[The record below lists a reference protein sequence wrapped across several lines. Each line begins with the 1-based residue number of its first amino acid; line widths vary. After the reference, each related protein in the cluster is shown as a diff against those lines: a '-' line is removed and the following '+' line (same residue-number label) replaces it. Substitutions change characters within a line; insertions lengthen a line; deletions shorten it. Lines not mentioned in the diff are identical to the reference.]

1 MNTDNTFNQILSDTY
16 TSINDEVFCNLVDN
30 GIDPGYAYQIAFID
44 MPLEDF
50 AGVELIESNLSED
63 FDDVDAFLQ

>member
-1 MNTDNTFNQILSDTY
+1 MNTDNTFNQLIAGTF

-30 GIDPGYAYQIAFID
+30 GIDPGYAYQLAFID
-44 MPLEDF
+44 TPFEALDS
-50 AGVELIESNLSED
+50 VETIQSSQSED